1 MAKRFT
7 ENAQKI
13 ILIAQEEA
21 KRLNHDYVGTE
32 HILLGLS
39 AIDGTVSHKILSGMG
54 VTFRKVRQEIEKMVG
69 IGDTIML
76 LGEIPFTPRAKAV
89 LEFSVEESQILGT
102 EHIGTEH
109 ILLGL
114 IREEEGMA
122 SKILENLGLSLPALR
137 EAVLNFLGNAN
148 PEELSE
154 KNTESAQEI
163 NLSSFT
169 SSEEKTSKSGI
180 NKKSKTPTLDEYTR
194 DLTRLATQ
202 HKLDPVI
209 GREEEIERVVQ
220 ILARRTKNNPVL
232 IGEPGVGKTA
242 IVEGLAQKIARG
254 EISDLLSG
262 KRLLALDMASVIAG
276 TKYRGEF
283 EQRLKNIIDEMAAAQ
298 DAIIFIDEL
307 HTIIGAGAAEGS
319 MDASNMLKPALARGE
334 VQCIGATTFDEY
346 RKYVETDT
354 ALERRFQPVVI
365 EPPDLEET
373 VSILNGVRAKY
384 EQHHKV
390 KYTDGAVRAAAAI
403 SDRYISDRALPDK
416 ALDLFDE
423 AGARARLKNA
433 VLPPEI
439 KQKQA
444 EYNQAILEKD
454 EALSNKEFEKAA
466 AAKDTEDRLK
476 AYIDN
481 LKAKWQEEHAKNV
494 PEVTEEDIALVA
506 SKWTGIPV
514 TRLTQSE
521 TDKILHMEEHLH
533 EHIIGQDDAVRVVS
547 QAIRRNRTGL
557 GNPHRPIGGF
567 LFLGPTGVGKTELA
581 KSLATFLFG
590 DEEAMIRLDM
600 SEYMEKFA
608 VSRLIGAPPGY
619 VGYEE
624 GGQLTEAVRR
634 RPYSVVVLDEL
645 EKAHPDIYN
654 ILLQVLDEGALSD
667 NLGHKVSFKN
677 CVVIM
682 TSNVG
687 AREITNK
694 GSQLGFAARQ
704 SEEEE
709 YQDMRKNVMEEV
721 KKTFNPEF
729 INRIDEIVVF
739 HSLSKDNIGAILDLA
754 LKEVDDKLTEK
765 ELTLELTPEAKDFL
779 VEKGFDVK
787 FGARPLL
794 RTLQREL
801 EDPLAENIL
810 INQYAAGTKIIVH
823 FNKETG
829 KLTFS
834 GAGTK
839 SKRKQTAHI

>member
-1 MAKRFT
+1 MPKRFT

-32 HILLGLS
+32 HILLGLA
-39 AIDGTVSHKILSGMG
+39 AIDGTVSGKILTGLG
-54 VTFRKVRQEIEKMVG
+54 ITFRKIRLEIEKMIG

-76 LGEIPFTPRAKAV
+76 LGEIPFTPRAKKV
-89 LEFSVEESQILGT
+89 LEFSVEESQMLAT
-102 EHIGTEH
+102 EYIGTEH

-122 SKILENLGLSLPALR
+122 CKILENLGLSLNTVR
-137 EAVLNFLGNAN
+137 ESVLNYIGDAEPGDLT
-148 PEELSE
+148 EDLSDIP
-154 KNTESAQEI
+154 QEM
-163 NLSSFT
+163 NLPNREDSLR
-169 SSEEKTSKSGI
+169 KAAPGK
-180 NKKSKTPTLDEYTR
+180 KKSKTPTLDEYTR
-194 DLTRLATQ
+194 DLTALA
-202 HKLDPVI
+202 KAGSLDPVI
-209 GREEEIERVVQ
+209 GREEEIERLVQ

-232 IGEPGVGKTA
+232 LGEPGVGKTA
-242 IVEGLAQKIARG
+242 IVEGLAQKIAKG
-254 EISDLLSG
+254 EISDILSG
-262 KRLLALDMASVIAG
+262 KRLLALDLASVVAG

-283 EQRLKNIIDEMAAAQ
+283 EQRLKNIIDEISAAQ

-319 MDASNMLKPALARGE
+319 IDASNMLKPALARGE

-346 RKYVETDT
+346 RKYIETDT
-354 ALERRFQPVVI
+354 ALERRFQPITVD
-365 EPPDLEET
+365 PPDIEET
-373 VSILNGVRAKY
+373 VTILKGIRSKY

-390 KYTDGAVRAAAAI
+390 KYTDEALQAAAAI
-403 SDRYISDRALPDK
+403 ADRYITDRAMPDK
-416 ALDLFDE
+416 AIDLFDE

-439 KQKQA
+439 KEKQKEYTQA
-444 EYNQAILEKD
+444 VEEKD

-466 AAKDTEDRLK
+466 AAKDTEERLK
-476 AYIDN
+476 SYIEH
-481 LKAKWQEEHAKNV
+481 LKKKWQEERDQKQ
-494 PEVTEEDIALVA
+494 PEVTQEDIALVA

-533 EHIIGQDDAVRVVS
+533 ERIIGQEEAVRAVS

-557 GNPHRPIGGF
+557 GNPKRPIGGF

-581 KSLATFLFG
+581 KSLAMFLFG
-590 DEEAMIRLDM
+590 DEDAMIRLDM

-654 ILLQVLDEGALSD
+654 ILLQVLDEGYLSD

-694 GSQLGFAARQ
+694 GSSLGFAAKNT
-704 SEEEE
+704 EEQQ
-709 YQDMRKNVMEEV
+709 YQDMRQGVMDEV

-739 HSLSKDNIGAILDLA
+739 HSLNKDNIAKILDLA
-754 LKEVDDKLTEK
+754 LKDVDDKLAEK
-765 ELTLELTPEAKDFL
+765 ELTLQLTPAAKEFL
-779 VEKGFDVK
+779 IERGFDAK
-787 FGARPLL
+787 YGARPLL

-810 INQYAAGTKIIVH
+810 VSRYAPGTAIRADLDKSS
-823 FNKETG
+823 N
-829 KLTFS
+829 KLTFKN
-834 GAGTK
+834 AAATA
-839 SKRKQTAHI
+839 KRAALI

>member
-7 ENAQKI
+7 ENAQKV

-39 AIDGTVSHKILSGMG
+39 ALEGTVSNKILTGLG
-54 VTFRKVRQEIEKMVG
+54 VTFRKVRLEIEKMVG

-76 LGEIPFTPRAKAV
+76 LGEIPFTPRAKKV
-89 LEFSVEESQILGT
+89 LEFSVEESQMLGT
-102 EHIGTEH
+102 DHIGTEH

-122 SKILENLGLSLPALR
+122 SRILKNLGLNLD
-137 EAVLNFLGNAN
+137 AVRDAALNFIGDAETNDLNEDLN
-148 PEELSE
+148 DFP
-154 KNTESAQEI
+154 QEI
-163 NLSSFT
+163 NLNSVPKR
-169 SSEEKTSKSGI
+169 ERDNMD

-194 DLTRLATQ
+194 DLTKLAAKNQ
-202 HKLDPVI
+202 LDPVI
-209 GREEEIERVVQ
+209 GRDEEIERLVQ

-254 EISDLLSG
+254 EISDVLAN
-262 KRLLALDMASVIAG
+262 KRLLALDLASVIAG

-283 EQRLKNIIDEMAAAQ
+283 EQRLKNIIDELAASK

-319 MDASNMLKPALARGE
+319 IDASNMLKPALARGE

-346 RKYVETDT
+346 RKYIEADT
-354 ALERRFQPVVI
+354 ALERRFQPVVAD
-365 EPPDLEET
+365 PPDVDET
-373 VSILNGVRAKY
+373 ITILKGIRSKY

-390 KYTDGAVRAAAAI
+390 KYTDGAIRAAATIA
-403 SDRYISDRALPDK
+403 DRYITDRAMPDK
-416 ALDLFDE
+416 AIDLFDE
-423 AGARARLKNA
+423 AGARARLKNS

-439 KQKQA
+439 KQKQV
-444 EYNQAILEKD
+444 EYNQAVQEKD
-454 EALSNKEFEKAA
+454 EALAKKEFEKAA
-466 AAKDTEDRLK
+466 AAKDTEERLK
-476 AYIDN
+476 AYVEH
-481 LKAKWQEEHAKNV
+481 LKQQWHAKHDKEV

-533 EHIIGQDDAVRVVS
+533 ERIIGQDDAVKAVS
-547 QAIRRNRTGL
+547 LAIRRNRTGL

-590 DEEAMIRLDM
+590 DEDAMIRLDM

-654 ILLQVLDEGALSD
+654 ILLQVLDEGSLSD

-677 CVVIM
+677 CVIIM

-694 GSQLGFAARQ
+694 GNTLGFAAHHT
-704 SEEEE
+704 EEQE

-739 HSLSKDNIGAILDLA
+739 HSLTKENIGQILDLA
-754 LKEVDDKLTEK
+754 LKGVDEKLQDKELSIKLTK
-765 ELTLELTPEAKDFL
+765 NAKNFL

-787 FGARPLL
+787 YGARPLL

-810 INQYAAGTKIIVH
+810 INRYPAHTEIMVDFDKTA
-823 FNKETG
+823 G
-829 KLTFS
+829 KLTFA
-834 GAGTK
+834 GAAAKTK
-839 SKRKQTAHI
+839 TAVTI

>member
-7 ENAQKI
+7 ENAQKV

-39 AIDGTVSHKILSGMG
+39 ALEGTVSNKILTGLG
-54 VTFRKVRQEIEKMVG
+54 VTFRKVRLEIEKMVG

-76 LGEIPFTPRAKAV
+76 LGEIPFTPRAKKV
-89 LEFSVEESQILGT
+89 LEFSVEESQMLGT
-102 EHIGTEH
+102 DHIGTEH

-122 SKILENLGLSLPALR
+122 SRILKNLGLNLD
-137 EAVLNFLGNAN
+137 AVRDAALNFIGDAETNDLNEDLN
-148 PEELSE
+148 DFP
-154 KNTESAQEI
+154 QEI
-163 NLSSFT
+163 NLNSVPKR
-169 SSEEKTSKSGI
+169 ERDNMD

-194 DLTRLATQ
+194 DLTKLAAKNQ
-202 HKLDPVI
+202 LDPVI
-209 GREEEIERVVQ
+209 GRDEEIERLVQ

-254 EISDLLSG
+254 EISDVLAN
-262 KRLLALDMASVIAG
+262 KRLLALDLASVIAG

-283 EQRLKNIIDEMAAAQ
+283 EQRLKNIIDELAASK

-319 MDASNMLKPALARGE
+319 IDASNMLKPALARGA

-346 RKYVETDT
+346 RKYIEADT
-354 ALERRFQPVVI
+354 ALERRFQPVVAD
-365 EPPDLEET
+365 PPDVDET
-373 VSILNGVRAKY
+373 ITILKGIRSKY

-390 KYTDGAVRAAAAI
+390 KYTDGAIRAAATIA
-403 SDRYISDRALPDK
+403 DRYITDRAMPDK
-416 ALDLFDE
+416 AIDLFDE
-423 AGARARLKNA
+423 AGARARLKNS

-439 KQKQA
+439 KQKQM
-444 EYNQAILEKD
+444 EYNQAVQEKD
-454 EALSNKEFEKAA
+454 EALANKEFEKAA
-466 AAKDTEDRLK
+466 AAKDAEERLK
-476 AYIDN
+476 AYVEH
-481 LKAKWQEEHAKNV
+481 LKKQWHEKHDKQV

-533 EHIIGQDDAVRVVS
+533 ERIIGQDDAVKAVS
-547 QAIRRNRTGL
+547 LAIRRNRTGL

-590 DEEAMIRLDM
+590 DEDAMIRLDM

-654 ILLQVLDEGALSD
+654 ILLQVLDEGSLSD

-677 CVVIM
+677 CVIIM

-694 GSQLGFAARQ
+694 GNTLGFAAHHT
-704 SEEEE
+704 EEQE

-739 HSLSKDNIGAILDLA
+739 HSLTKENIGQILDLA
-754 LKEVDDKLTEK
+754 LKDVDEKLKDKELSIKLTK
-765 ELTLELTPEAKDFL
+765 NAKNFL

-787 FGARPLL
+787 YGARPLL

-810 INQYAAGTKIIVH
+810 INRYPAHTEIVVD
-823 FNKETG
+823 FDKTAG
-829 KLTFS
+829 KLTFA
-834 GAGTK
+834 GAAAK
-839 SKRKQTAHI
+839 NKTAVTI

>member
-7 ENAQKI
+7 ENAQKV

-39 AIDGTVSHKILSGMG
+39 ALEGTVSNKILTGLG
-54 VTFRKVRQEIEKMVG
+54 VTFRKVRLEIEKMVG

-76 LGEIPFTPRAKAV
+76 LGEIPFTPRAKKV
-89 LEFSVEESQILGT
+89 LEFSVEESQMLGT
-102 EHIGTEH
+102 DHIGTEH

-122 SKILENLGLSLPALR
+122 SRILKNLGLNLD
-137 EAVLNFLGNAN
+137 AVRDAALNFIGDAETNDLNEDLN
-148 PEELSE
+148 DFP
-154 KNTESAQEI
+154 QEI
-163 NLSSFT
+163 NLNSVPKR
-169 SSEEKTSKSGI
+169 ERDNMD

-194 DLTRLATQ
+194 DLTKLAAKNQ
-202 HKLDPVI
+202 LDPVI
-209 GREEEIERVVQ
+209 GRDEEIERLVQ

-254 EISDLLSG
+254 EISDVLAN
-262 KRLLALDMASVIAG
+262 KRLLALDLASVIAG

-283 EQRLKNIIDEMAAAQ
+283 EQRLKNIIDELAASK

-319 MDASNMLKPALARGE
+319 IDASNMLKPALARGE

-346 RKYVETDT
+346 RKYIEADT
-354 ALERRFQPVVI
+354 ALERRFQPVVAD
-365 EPPDLEET
+365 PPDVDET
-373 VSILNGVRAKY
+373 ITILKGIRSKY

-390 KYTDGAVRAAAAI
+390 KYTDGAIRAAATIA
-403 SDRYISDRALPDK
+403 DRYITDRAMPDK
-416 ALDLFDE
+416 AIDLFDE
-423 AGARARLKNA
+423 AGARARLKNS

-439 KQKQA
+439 KQKQM
-444 EYNQAILEKD
+444 EYNQAVQEKD
-454 EALSNKEFEKAA
+454 EALANKEFEKAA
-466 AAKDTEDRLK
+466 AAKDAEERLK
-476 AYIDN
+476 AYVEH
-481 LKAKWQEEHAKNV
+481 LKKQWHEKHDKQV

-533 EHIIGQDDAVRVVS
+533 ERIIGQDDAVKAVS
-547 QAIRRNRTGL
+547 LAIRRNRTGL

-590 DEEAMIRLDM
+590 DEDAMIRLDM

-654 ILLQVLDEGALSD
+654 ILLQVLDEGSLSD

-677 CVVIM
+677 CVIIM

-694 GSQLGFAARQ
+694 GNTLGFAAHHT
-704 SEEEE
+704 EEQE

-739 HSLSKDNIGAILDLA
+739 HSLTKENIGQILDLA
-754 LKEVDDKLTEK
+754 LKDVEEKLKDKELSIKLTK
-765 ELTLELTPEAKDFL
+765 NAKNFL

-787 FGARPLL
+787 YGARPLL

-810 INQYAAGTKIIVH
+810 INRYPAHTEIVVD
-823 FNKETG
+823 FDKTAG
-829 KLTFS
+829 KLTFA
-834 GAGTK
+834 GAAAK
-839 SKRKQTAHI
+839 NKTAVTI

>member
-39 AIDGTVSHKILSGMG
+39 AIDGTVSHKILSGLG

-114 IREEEGMA
+114 IHEEEGMA
-122 SKILENLGLSLPALR
+122 GKILENLGLSLPAIR
-137 EAVLNFLGNAN
+137 EAVLTFLGNAN
-148 PEELSE
+148 ADDLAE
-154 KNTESAQEI
+154 KNTAAAQEI
-163 NLSSFT
+163 NLAPFAKQENKPNT
-169 SSEEKTSKSGI
+169 

-194 DLTRLATQ
+194 DLTHLAAQ

-365 EPPDLEET
+365 EPPDVDET
-373 VSILNGVRAKY
+373 VAILKGVRAKY
-384 EQHHKV
+384 ETHHKV
-390 KYTDGAVRAAAAI
+390 KYTDGAIMAAASI

-423 AGARARLKNA
+423 AGARARLKNSI
-433 VLPPEI
+433 LPPEI

-444 EYNQAILEKD
+444 EYNQAVLEKD
-454 EALSNKEFEKAA
+454 EALANKEFEKAA

-476 AYIDN
+476 NYIDH
-481 LKAKWQEEHAKNV
+481 LKEEWQEKHSKTV

-514 TRLTQSE
+514 TRMTQSE
-521 TDKILHMEEHLH
+521 TEKILHMEELLH
-533 EHIIGQDDAVRVVS
+533 ERIIGQDDAVRVVS

-557 GNPHRPIGGF
+557 GNPNRPIGGF

-581 KSLATFLFG
+581 KSLAMFLFG
-590 DEEAMIRLDM
+590 DEDAMIRLDM

-677 CVVIM
+677 CVIIM

-694 GSQLGFAARQ
+694 GSQLGFAAHQ
-704 SEEEE
+704 SAEDA
-709 YQDMRKNVMEEV
+709 YQDMRQNVMDEV

-739 HSLSKDNIGAILDLA
+739 HSLNKENIGAILDLG
-754 LKEVDDKLTEK
+754 LKEVSRKLTDK
-765 ELTLELTPEAKDFL
+765 QLTLELTQAAKDFL
-779 VEKGFDVK
+779 VERGFDEK

-810 INQYAAGTKIIVH
+810 KSHYAAGTKIIVDLD
-823 FNKETG
+823 KDAR
-829 KLTFS
+829 KLSFA
-834 GAGTK
+834 GAK
-839 SKRKQTAHI
+839 VKRKQPVNA

>member
-32 HILLGLS
+32 HILLGLC
-39 AIDGTVSHKILSGMG
+39 AIEGTISNKILSTLG
-54 VTFRKVRQEIEKMVG
+54 VTFRKVRLEIEKEVG

-76 LGEIPFTPRAKAV
+76 LGEIPFTPRAKKV
-89 LEFSVEESQILGT
+89 LEFSVEESQLLNA

-114 IREEEGMA
+114 VREEEGMA
-122 SKILENLGLSLPALR
+122 CKILSNLGAGLDLLRETAVALISETGGDEPSAGDVSLPAPES
-137 EAVLNFLGNAN
+137 EAPSVRRPA
-148 PEELSE
+148 
-154 KNTESAQEI
+154 A
-163 NLSSFT
+163 
-169 SSEEKTSKSGI
+169 KT
-180 NKKSKTPTLDEYTR
+180 KSKTPTLDEYTR
-194 DLTRLATQ
+194 DLTALAAQ
-202 HKLDPVI
+202 NKLDPVI
-209 GREEEIERVVQ
+209 GREEEIERIVQ

-242 IVEGLAQKIARG
+242 IVEGLAQKMAHG
-254 EISDLLSG
+254 EISDVLAG
-262 KRLLALDMASVIAG
+262 KRLLALDLAAVVAG

-283 EQRLKNIIDEMAAAQ
+283 EQRLKNILDELAASK

-319 MDASNMLKPALARGE
+319 IDASNMLKPALARGE
-334 VQCIGATTFDEY
+334 VQCIGATTFDEF
-346 RKYVETDT
+346 RKYIETDT
-354 ALERRFQPVVI
+354 AFERRFQPVVAD
-365 EPPDLEET
+365 PPDVEQT
-373 VSILNGVRAKY
+373 VIILKGVCRQY
-384 EQHHKV
+384 EQHHHV
-390 KYTDGAVRAAAAI
+390 KYTDEAIRAAATIA
-403 SDRYISDRALPDK
+403 DRYITDRAMPDK

-423 AGARARLKNA
+423 AGARTRLKNGS
-433 VLPPEI
+433 LPSDI
-439 KQKQA
+439 RQKQM
-444 EYNQAILEKD
+444 EYNQAVQEKN
-454 EALSNKEFEKAA
+454 ELLSQKEFEKAA
-466 AAKDTEDRLK
+466 VAANTENRLK
-476 AYIDN
+476 KYIDHA
-481 LKAKWQEEHAKNV
+481 KKKWQEEQAKNI
-494 PEVTEEDIALVA
+494 PEVTDEDIALVA

-521 TDKILHMEEHLH
+521 TDKILKMEDLLH
-533 EHIIGQDDAVRVVS
+533 ERIIGQNDAVRVVS

-557 GNPHRPIGGF
+557 GNPNRPIGGF

-581 KSLATFLFG
+581 KSLAMFLFG
-590 DEEAMIRLDM
+590 DEDAMIRLDM

-667 NLGHKVSFKN
+667 NLGHRVSFRN

-694 GSQLGFAARQ
+694 GNSLGFTAQQ
-704 SEEEE
+704 SAQEE
-709 YQDMRKNVMEEV
+709 YTDMRKNVMDEV

-739 HSLSKDNIGAILDLA
+739 HALTKENIGQILDLA
-754 LKEVDDKLTEK
+754 ITRVNDKLAERG
-765 ELTLELTPEAKDFL
+765 LTLVLTQRAKDYL
-779 VEKGFDVK
+779 VEKGFDAK

-794 RTLQREL
+794 RTIQREL
-801 EDPLAENIL
+801 EDPLAAHIL
-810 INQYAAGTKIIVH
+810 ASRYREDTRIQVDLDEPAGKLNFSPLAAGK
-823 FNKETG
+823 KEKVT
-829 KLTFS
+829 
-834 GAGTK
+834 
-839 SKRKQTAHI
+839 I

>member
-39 AIDGTVSHKILSGMG
+39 AIDGTVSHKVLSGLG
-54 VTFRKVRQEIEKMVG
+54 ITFRKVRQEIEKMVG

-89 LEFSVEESQILGT
+89 LEFSVEESQVLGT

-114 IREEEGMA
+114 VREEEGMA
-122 SKILENLGLSLPALR
+122 AKILDNLGQKLSSVR
-137 EAVLNFLGNAN
+137 EAVLTFLGNASEDDIAEKST
-148 PEELSE
+148 EES
-154 KNTESAQEI
+154 QEI
-163 NLSSFT
+163 NMPMWAKNDENSSN
-169 SSEEKTSKSGI
+169 KT

-194 DLTRLATQ
+194 DLTRLAAQ

-209 GREEEIERVVQ
+209 GRDEEIERVVQ

-242 IVEGLAQKIARG
+242 IVEGLAEKIARG
-254 EISDLLSG
+254 EISDLLAG

-365 EPPDLEET
+365 EPPDVDET
-373 VSILNGVRAKY
+373 IAILKGVRAKY

-390 KYTDGAVRAAAAI
+390 KFTDGAIRAAASI
-403 SDRYISDRALPDK
+403 SDRYISDRVLPDK

-433 VLPPEI
+433 TLPPEI
-439 KQKQA
+439 RQKQA
-444 EYNQAILEKD
+444 EYNQAVLEKD
-454 EALSNKEFEKAA
+454 EALANKEFEKAA

-476 AYIDN
+476 NYIDH
-481 LKAKWQEEHAKNV
+481 LKKKWQEENVNNV

-514 TRLTQSE
+514 TRMTQSE
-521 TDKILHMEEHLH
+521 TDKILHMEERLH
-533 EHIIGQDDAVRVVS
+533 ERIIGQDDAVRVVS

-557 GNPHRPIGGF
+557 GNPSRPIGGF

-581 KSLATFLFG
+581 KSLAMFLFG

-667 NLGHKVSFKN
+667 NLGHRVSFKN
-677 CVVIM
+677 CVIIM

-694 GSQLGFAARQ
+694 GNQLGFAAHQ
-704 SEEEE
+704 SAEQD
-709 YQDMRKNVMEEV
+709 YQDMRQNVMDEV

-739 HSLSKDNIGAILDLA
+739 HSLSRENIGAILDLA
-754 LKEVDDKLTEK
+754 LKEVDEKLAEK
-765 ELTLELTPEAKDFL
+765 ELSLELTEEAKNFL
-779 VEKGFDVK
+779 VEEGFDEK

-794 RTLQREL
+794 RTIQREL

-810 INQYAAGTKIIVH
+810 VSQYPARTKIVVD
-823 FNKETG
+823 FNKETR
-829 KLTFS
+829 KLTFA
-834 GAGTK
+834 GAKTK
-839 SKRKQTAHI
+839 EPVNA

>member
-39 AIDGTVSHKILSGMG
+39 AIDGTVSHKILTGLG

-89 LEFSVEESQILGT
+89 LEFSVEESQVLGT

-114 IREEEGMA
+114 IHEEEGMA
-122 SKILENLGLSLPALR
+122 GKILENLGLSLPTIR
-137 EAVLNFLGNAN
+137 EAVLTFLGNASADDLA
-148 PEELSE
+148 EKGSE
-154 KNTESAQEI
+154 GAQEI
-163 NLSSFT
+163 NLSPFAKQDEKP
-169 SSEEKTSKSGI
+169 SSKT

-194 DLTRLATQ
+194 DLTRLAAQ

-365 EPPDLEET
+365 EPPDVDET
-373 VSILNGVRAKY
+373 IAILKGVRAKY
-384 EQHHKV
+384 ETHHKV
-390 KYTDGAVRAAAAI
+390 KYTDGAIDAAAAI

-423 AGARARLKNA
+423 AGARARLKNS

-444 EYNQAILEKD
+444 EYNQAVLEKD
-454 EALSNKEFEKAA
+454 EALANKEFEKAA

-476 AYIDN
+476 KYIDT
-481 LKAKWQEEHAKNV
+481 LKEEWAEKHAQSV

-514 TRLTQSE
+514 TRMTQSE
-521 TDKILHMEEHLH
+521 TEKILHMEELLH
-533 EHIIGQDDAVRVVS
+533 ERIIGQDDAVKVVS

-557 GNPHRPIGGF
+557 GNPNRPIGGF

-581 KSLATFLFG
+581 KSLAMFLFG
-590 DEEAMIRLDM
+590 DEDAMIRLDM

-694 GSQLGFAARQ
+694 GSQLGFAAKQ
-704 SEEEE
+704 SEEDE
-709 YQDMRKNVMEEV
+709 YQDMRQNVMDEV

-739 HSLSKDNIGAILDLA
+739 HSLTKENIGAILDLG
-754 LKEVDDKLTEK
+754 LKEVSRKLSDKN
-765 ELTLELTPEAKDFL
+765 LTLELTQAAKDFL

-810 INQYAAGTKIIVH
+810 VNQYPAGTKIIVDWDEKNH
-823 FNKETG
+823 
-829 KLTFS
+829 KLTFA
-834 GAGTK
+834 GAK
-839 SKRKQTAHI
+839 NKRKQPVSA

>member
-1 MAKRFT
+1 MPKRFT

-32 HILLGLS
+32 HILLGLA
-39 AIDGTVSHKILSGMG
+39 AIDGTVSNKILTGLG
-54 VTFRKVRQEIEKMVG
+54 VTFRKVRLEIEKMVG

-76 LGEIPFTPRAKAV
+76 LGEIPFTPRAKKV
-89 LEFSVEESQILGT
+89 LEFSVEESQLLGT
-102 EHIGTEH
+102 QHIGTEH

-122 SKILENLGLSLPALR
+122 CKILENLGLNLTHVRDSI
-137 EAVLNFLGNAN
+137 LNYIGDAEPGDLTEDLSADN
-148 PEELSE
+148 PEETTRETSR
-154 KNTESAQEI
+154 SAQ
-163 NLSSFT
+163 T
-169 SSEEKTSKSGI
+169 K
-180 NKKSKTPTLDEYTR
+180 KKSKTPTLDEYTR
-194 DLTRLATQ
+194 DLTALA
-202 HKLDPVI
+202 KNNALDPVI
-209 GREEEIERVVQ
+209 GRDEEIERLVQ

-232 IGEPGVGKTA
+232 LGEPGVGKTA

-254 EISDLLSG
+254 EISDVLNG
-262 KRLLALDMASVIAG
+262 KRLLALDLASVVAG

-283 EQRLKNIIDEMAAAQ
+283 EQRLKNIIDEIAAAK

-319 MDASNMLKPALARGE
+319 IDASNMLKPALARGE

-346 RKYVETDT
+346 RKYIETDT
-354 ALERRFQPVVI
+354 ALERRFQPITVD
-365 EPPDLEET
+365 PPDVEQT
-373 VSILNGVRAKY
+373 ITILKGIRAKY

-390 KYTDGAVRAAAAI
+390 KYADDALRAAAAI
-403 SDRYISDRALPDK
+403 ADRYITDRAMPDK
-416 ALDLFDE
+416 AIDLFDE

-439 KQKQA
+439 KEKQK
-444 EYNQAILEKD
+444 EYNQAVEEKD
-454 EALSNKEFEKAA
+454 QALANKEFEKAA

-476 AYIDN
+476 NYIDH
-481 LKAKWQEEHAKNV
+481 LKKKWQEEREQKQ
-494 PEVTEEDIALVA
+494 PEVTKEDIALVA
-506 SKWTGIPV
+506 SKWTGITV
-514 TRLTQSE
+514 TPLTQSE

-533 EHIIGQDDAVRVVS
+533 ERIIGQEEAVRAVS

-557 GNPHRPIGGF
+557 GNPNRPIGGF

-581 KSLATFLFG
+581 KSLASFLFG
-590 DEEAMIRLDM
+590 DEDAMIRLDM

-654 ILLQVLDEGALSD
+654 ILLQVLDEGYLSD
-667 NLGHKVSFKN
+667 TLGHKVSFKN

-694 GSQLGFAARQ
+694 GSNLGFAAKTT
-704 SEEEE
+704 EEQQ
-709 YQDMRKNVMEEV
+709 YQDMRQGVMDEV

-739 HSLSKDNIGAILDLA
+739 HALTKENIAQILDLA
-754 LKEVDDKLTEK
+754 LEEVDDKLANK
-765 ELTLELTPEAKDFL
+765 ELELELTDSAKNYL
-779 VEKGFDVK
+779 IERGFDAK
-787 FGARPLL
+787 YGARPLL

-810 INQYAAGTKIIVH
+810 TSRYAPGTVIRVDL
-823 FNKETG
+823 NKDTQ

-834 GAGTK
+834 NAA
-839 SKRKQTAHI
+839 SKPKNAVAI

>member
-1 MAKRFT
+1 MPKRFT

-32 HILLGLS
+32 HILLGLC
-39 AIDGTVSHKILSGMG
+39 AIDGTVSGKILTGLG
-54 VTFRKVRQEIEKMVG
+54 ITFRKVRLEIEKMIG

-76 LGEIPFTPRAKAV
+76 LGEIPFTPRAKKV
-89 LEFSVEESQILGT
+89 LEFSVEESQMLAT
-102 EHIGTEH
+102 EYIGTEH

-122 SKILENLGLSLPALR
+122 CKILENLGLNLNTVR
-137 EAVLNFLGNAN
+137 ESVLNYIGDAEPGDLT
-148 PEELSE
+148 EDLSDIP
-154 KNTESAQEI
+154 QEM
-163 NLSSFT
+163 NLSPREDT
-169 SSEEKTSKSGI
+169 RKAAPGK
-180 NKKSKTPTLDEYTR
+180 KKSKTPTLDEYTR
-194 DLTRLATQ
+194 DLTALA
-202 HKLDPVI
+202 KAGSLDPVI
-209 GREEEIERVVQ
+209 GREEEIERLVQ

-232 IGEPGVGKTA
+232 LGEPGVGKTA
-242 IVEGLAQKIARG
+242 IVEGLAQKIAKG
-254 EISDLLSG
+254 EISDVLSG
-262 KRLLALDMASVIAG
+262 KRLLALDLASVVAG

-283 EQRLKNIIDEMAAAQ
+283 EQRLKNIIDEISSAK

-319 MDASNMLKPALARGE
+319 IDASNMLKPALARGE
-334 VQCIGATTFDEY
+334 VQVIGATTFDEY
-346 RKYVETDT
+346 RKYIETDT
-354 ALERRFQPVVI
+354 ALERRFQPITVD
-365 EPPDLEET
+365 PPDVEET
-373 VSILNGVRAKY
+373 VTILKGIRPKY

-390 KYTDGAVRAAAAI
+390 KYTDEALHAAAAI
-403 SDRYISDRALPDK
+403 ADRYITDRAMPDK
-416 ALDLFDE
+416 AIDLFDE

-439 KQKQA
+439 KEKQKEYTQA
-444 EYNQAILEKD
+444 VEEKD
-454 EALSNKEFEKAA
+454 EALAKKEFEKAA
-466 AAKDTEDRLK
+466 AAKDTEERLK
-476 AYIDN
+476 NYIEH
-481 LKAKWQEEHAKNV
+481 LKKKWQEERDKKQ
-494 PEVTEEDIALVA
+494 PEVTQEDIALVA

-521 TDKILHMEEHLH
+521 TDKILHMEKHLH
-533 EHIIGQDDAVRVVS
+533 ERIIGQDEAVRAVS

-557 GNPHRPIGGF
+557 GNPKRPIGGF

-581 KSLATFLFG
+581 KSLAMFLFG
-590 DEEAMIRLDM
+590 DEDAMIRLDM

-654 ILLQVLDEGALSD
+654 ILLQVLDEGYLSD

-694 GSQLGFAARQ
+694 GSSLGFAAKTT
-704 SEEEE
+704 EEQQ
-709 YQDMRKNVMEEV
+709 YQDMRQGVMDEV

-739 HSLSKDNIGAILDLA
+739 HSLTKDNIAKILDLA
-754 LKEVDDKLTEK
+754 LKDVDHKLSEK
-765 ELTLELTPEAKDFL
+765 ELTLQLTPAAKDFL
-779 VEKGFDVK
+779 IERGFDAK
-787 FGARPLL
+787 YGARPLL

-810 INQYAAGTKIIVH
+810 VSRYEPGTVIRADLDKTS
-823 FNKETG
+823 N
-829 KLTFS
+829 KLTFKN
-834 GAGTK
+834 AAAPAK
-839 SKRKQTAHI
+839 HAALI

>member
-1 MAKRFT
+1 MPKRFT

-32 HILLGLS
+32 HILLGLC
-39 AIDGTVSHKILSGMG
+39 AIDGTVSGKILTGLG
-54 VTFRKVRQEIEKMVG
+54 VTFRKVRLEIEKMIG

-76 LGEIPFTPRAKAV
+76 LGEIPFTPRAKKV
-89 LEFSVEESQILGT
+89 LEFSVEESQMLAT
-102 EHIGTEH
+102 EYIGTEH

-122 SKILENLGLSLPALR
+122 CKILENLGLNLNTVR
-137 EAVLNFLGNAN
+137 ESVLNYIGDAEPGDLT
-148 PEELSE
+148 EDLSDIP
-154 KNTESAQEI
+154 QEM
-163 NLSSFT
+163 NLSPREDT
-169 SSEEKTSKSGI
+169 RKAAPGK
-180 NKKSKTPTLDEYTR
+180 KKSKTPTLDEYTR
-194 DLTRLATQ
+194 DLTALA
-202 HKLDPVI
+202 KAGSLDPVI
-209 GREEEIERVVQ
+209 GREEEIERLVQ

-232 IGEPGVGKTA
+232 LGEPGVGKTA
-242 IVEGLAQKIARG
+242 IVEGLAQKIAKG
-254 EISDLLSG
+254 EISDVLSG
-262 KRLLALDMASVIAG
+262 KRLLALDLASVVAG

-283 EQRLKNIIDEMAAAQ
+283 EQRLKNIIDEISSAK

-319 MDASNMLKPALARGE
+319 IDASNMLKPALARGE
-334 VQCIGATTFDEY
+334 VQVIGATTFDEY
-346 RKYVETDT
+346 RKYIETDT
-354 ALERRFQPVVI
+354 ALERRFQPITVD
-365 EPPDLEET
+365 PPDVEET
-373 VSILNGVRAKY
+373 VTILKGIRPKY

-390 KYTDGAVRAAAAI
+390 KYTDEALHAAAAI
-403 SDRYISDRALPDK
+403 ADRYITDRAMPDK
-416 ALDLFDE
+416 AIDLFDE

-439 KQKQA
+439 KEKQKEYTQA
-444 EYNQAILEKD
+444 VEEKD
-454 EALSNKEFEKAA
+454 EALAKKEFEKAA
-466 AAKDTEDRLK
+466 AAKDTEERLK
-476 AYIDN
+476 NYIEH
-481 LKAKWQEEHAKNV
+481 LKKKWQEERDKKQ
-494 PEVTEEDIALVA
+494 PEVTQEDIALVA

-521 TDKILHMEEHLH
+521 TDKILHMEKHLH
-533 EHIIGQDDAVRVVS
+533 ERIIGQDEAVRAVS

-557 GNPHRPIGGF
+557 GNPKRPIGGF

-581 KSLATFLFG
+581 KSLAMFLFG
-590 DEEAMIRLDM
+590 DEDAMIRLDM

-654 ILLQVLDEGALSD
+654 ILLQVLDEGSLSD

-694 GSQLGFAARQ
+694 GSSLGFAAKTT
-704 SEEEE
+704 EEQQ
-709 YQDMRKNVMEEV
+709 YQDMRQGVMDEV

-739 HSLSKDNIGAILDLA
+739 HSLTKDNIAKILDLA
-754 LKEVDDKLTEK
+754 LKDVDHKLSEK
-765 ELTLELTPEAKDFL
+765 ELTLQLTPAAKDFL
-779 VEKGFDVK
+779 IERGFDAK
-787 FGARPLL
+787 YGARPLL

-810 INQYAAGTKIIVH
+810 VSRYEPGTVIRADLDKTS
-823 FNKETG
+823 N
-829 KLTFS
+829 KLTFKN
-834 GAGTK
+834 AAAPAK
-839 SKRKQTAHI
+839 HAALI

>member
-1 MAKRFT
+1 MPKRFT

-32 HILLGLS
+32 HILLGLA
-39 AIDGTVSHKILSGMG
+39 AIDGTVSNKILTGLG
-54 VTFRKVRQEIEKMVG
+54 VTFRKVRLEIEKMVG

-76 LGEIPFTPRAKAV
+76 LGEIPFTPRAKKV
-89 LEFSVEESQILGT
+89 LEFSVEESQLLGT
-102 EHIGTEH
+102 QHIGTEH

-122 SKILENLGLSLPALR
+122 CKILENLGLNLTHVRDSI
-137 EAVLNFLGNAN
+137 LNYIGDAEPGDLTEDLSADN
-148 PEELSE
+148 PEETTRGTSR
-154 KNTESAQEI
+154 SAQ
-163 NLSSFT
+163 T
-169 SSEEKTSKSGI
+169 K
-180 NKKSKTPTLDEYTR
+180 KKSKTPTLDEYTR
-194 DLTRLATQ
+194 DLTALA
-202 HKLDPVI
+202 KNNALDPVI
-209 GREEEIERVVQ
+209 GRDEEIERLVQ

-232 IGEPGVGKTA
+232 LGEPGVGKTA

-254 EISDLLSG
+254 EISDVLNG
-262 KRLLALDMASVIAG
+262 KRLLALDLASVVAG

-283 EQRLKNIIDEMAAAQ
+283 EQRLKNIIDEIAAAK

-319 MDASNMLKPALARGE
+319 IDASNMLKPALARGE

-346 RKYVETDT
+346 RKYIETDT
-354 ALERRFQPVVI
+354 ALERRFQPITVD
-365 EPPDLEET
+365 PPDVEQT
-373 VSILNGVRAKY
+373 ITILKGIRAKY

-390 KYTDGAVRAAAAI
+390 KYADDALRAAAAI
-403 SDRYISDRALPDK
+403 ADRYITDRAMPDK
-416 ALDLFDE
+416 AIDLFDE

-439 KQKQA
+439 KEKQK
-444 EYNQAILEKD
+444 EYNQAVEEKD
-454 EALSNKEFEKAA
+454 QALANKEFEKAA

-476 AYIDN
+476 NYIDH
-481 LKAKWQEEHAKNV
+481 LKKKWQEEREQKQ
-494 PEVTEEDIALVA
+494 PEVTKEDIALVA

-533 EHIIGQDDAVRVVS
+533 ERIIGQEEAVRAVS

-557 GNPHRPIGGF
+557 GNPNRPIGGF

-581 KSLATFLFG
+581 KSLASFLFG
-590 DEEAMIRLDM
+590 DEDAMIRLDM

-654 ILLQVLDEGALSD
+654 ILLQVLDEGYLSD
-667 NLGHKVSFKN
+667 TLGHKVSFKN

-694 GSQLGFAARQ
+694 GSNLGFAAKTT
-704 SEEEE
+704 EEQQ
-709 YQDMRKNVMEEV
+709 YQDMRQGVMDEV

-739 HSLSKDNIGAILDLA
+739 HALTKENIAQILDLA
-754 LKEVDDKLTEK
+754 LEEVDDKLANK
-765 ELTLELTPEAKDFL
+765 ELELELTDSAKNYL
-779 VEKGFDVK
+779 IERGFDAK
-787 FGARPLL
+787 YGARPLL

-810 INQYAAGTKIIVH
+810 TSRYAPGTVIRVDL
-823 FNKETG
+823 NKDTQ

-834 GAGTK
+834 NAA
-839 SKRKQTAHI
+839 SKPKNAVAI

>member
-39 AIDGTVSHKILSGMG
+39 ALEGTVSNKILTGLG
-54 VTFRKVRQEIEKMVG
+54 VTFRKVRLEIEKMVG

-76 LGEIPFTPRAKAV
+76 LGEIPFTPRAKKV
-89 LEFSVEESQILGT
+89 LEFSVEESQMLGT
-102 EHIGTEH
+102 DHIGTEH

-122 SKILENLGLSLPALR
+122 SRILENLGLNLD
-137 EAVLNFLGNAN
+137 AVRDATLNFIGDAEPGDL
-148 PEELSE
+148 
-154 KNTESAQEI
+154 TEDLTDLPQEI
-163 NLSSFT
+163 NLNSVPKRERET
-169 SSEEKTSKSGI
+169 PNAKKT
-180 NKKSKTPTLDEYTR
+180 KTPTLDEYTR
-194 DLTRLATQ
+194 DLTKLAAQ
-202 HKLDPVI
+202 NKLDPVI
-209 GREEEIERVVQ
+209 GREEEMERLVQ

-232 IGEPGVGKTA
+232 IGEPGAGKTA

-254 EISDLLSG
+254 EISDVLAN
-262 KRLLALDMASVIAG
+262 KRLLALDLASVVAG

-283 EQRLKNIIDEMAAAQ
+283 EQRLKNIIDELAASK

-319 MDASNMLKPALARGE
+319 IDASNMLKPALARGE

-346 RKYVETDT
+346 RKYIEADT
-354 ALERRFQPVVI
+354 ALERRFQPVVAD
-365 EPPDLEET
+365 PPDVEET
-373 VSILNGVRAKY
+373 ITILKGIRTKY

-390 KYTDGAVRAAAAI
+390 KYTDGAVHAAAAI
-403 SDRYISDRALPDK
+403 ADRYITDRAMPDK
-416 ALDLFDE
+416 AIDLFDE

-439 KQKQA
+439 KQKQL
-444 EYNQAILEKD
+444 EYNQAVQEKD
-454 EALSNKEFEKAA
+454 EALSKKEFEKAA
-466 AAKDTEDRLK
+466 AAKDTEERLK
-476 AYIDN
+476 AYVEH
-481 LKAKWQEEHAKNV
+481 LKQQWHEKHDKEV

-533 EHIIGQDDAVRVVS
+533 ERIIGQDDAVKAVS
-547 QAIRRNRTGL
+547 LAIRRNRTGL

-590 DEEAMIRLDM
+590 DEDAMIRLDM

-654 ILLQVLDEGALSD
+654 ILLQVLDEGSLSD

-677 CVVIM
+677 CVIIM

-694 GSQLGFAARQ
+694 GNTLGFAAHQ
-704 SEEEE
+704 TEEQE

-739 HSLSKDNIGAILDLA
+739 HSLTKENIGQILDLA
-754 LKEVDDKLTEK
+754 LTEVDEKLKDRELSIKLTK
-765 ELTLELTPEAKDFL
+765 AAKDFL

-787 FGARPLL
+787 YGARPLL

-810 INQYAAGTKIIVH
+810 VSRYPAHTEIVVD
-823 FNKETG
+823 FDKSAG
-829 KLTFS
+829 KLTFA
-834 GAGTK
+834 GAAAKTK
-839 SKRKQTAHI
+839 TAVAI

>member
-32 HILLGLS
+32 HILLGLC
-39 AIDGTVSHKILSGMG
+39 AIEGTISNKILSSLG
-54 VTFRKVRQEIEKMVG
+54 VTFRKVRLEIEKEIG

-76 LGEIPFTPRAKAV
+76 LGEIPFTPRAKKV
-89 LEFSVEESQILGT
+89 LEFSVEESQLLNS

-122 SKILENLGLSLPALR
+122 GKILSNLGVNVEVLR
-137 EAVLNFLGNAN
+137 ETAVALIGETGGDEPSAGDVSI
-148 PEELSE
+148 PTEEGE
-154 KNTESAQEI
+154 QPTPRKAAAT
-163 NLSSFT
+163 
-169 SSEEKTSKSGI
+169 KT
-180 NKKSKTPTLDEYTR
+180 KSKTPTLDEYTR
-194 DLTRLATQ
+194 DLTEMASKNQ
-202 HKLDPVI
+202 LDPVI
-209 GREEEIERVVQ
+209 GREEEIERLVQ

-242 IVEGLAQKIARG
+242 IVEGLAQKMARG
-254 EISDLLSG
+254 EISDVLAG
-262 KRLLALDMASVIAG
+262 KRLLALDLASVVAG

-283 EQRLKNIIDEMAAAQ
+283 EQRLKNILDELAAAKN
-298 DAIIFIDEL
+298 AIIFIDEL

-319 MDASNMLKPALARGE
+319 IDASNMLKPALARGE
-334 VQCIGATTFDEY
+334 VQCIGATTFDEF
-346 RKYVETDT
+346 RKYIEADT
-354 ALERRFQPVVI
+354 AFERRFQPVVAD
-365 EPPDLEET
+365 PPDVAQT
-373 VSILNGVRAKY
+373 IVILKGVRQQY
-384 EQHHKV
+384 ETHHRV
-390 KYTDGAVRAAAAI
+390 KYTDEAIRAAANIA
-403 SDRYISDRALPDK
+403 DRYITDRAMPDK

-423 AGARARLKNA
+423 AGARTRLKNSA
-433 VLPPEI
+433 LPADI
-439 KQKQA
+439 RQKQL
-444 EYNQAILEKD
+444 EYNQAVQEKND
-454 EALSNKEFEKAA
+454 FLAQKEFEKAA
-466 AAKDTEDRLK
+466 TAAETENRLK
-476 AYIDN
+476 KYLDN
-481 LKAKWQEEHAKNV
+481 AKKKWQEEQAKNI
-494 PEVTEEDIALVA
+494 PEVTDEDIALVA

-521 TDKILHMEEHLH
+521 ADKILKMEDLLH
-533 EHIIGQDDAVRVVS
+533 ERIIGQEDAVHAVS

-557 GNPHRPIGGF
+557 GNPNRPIGGF

-581 KSLATFLFG
+581 KSLAMFLFG
-590 DEEAMIRLDM
+590 DEDAMIRLDM

-667 NLGHKVSFKN
+667 NLGHRVSFKN

-694 GSQLGFAARQ
+694 GNSLGFAAAQ
-704 SEEEE
+704 SAEEE
-709 YQDMRKNVMEEV
+709 YTDMRKNVMDEV

-739 HSLSKDNIGAILDLA
+739 HALSKENIGQILDLA
-754 LKEVDDKLTEK
+754 IKRVNDKLTER
-765 ELTLELTPEAKDFL
+765 ELTLVLTPQAKQYL
-779 VEKGFDVK
+779 VEKGFDAK

-794 RTLQREL
+794 RTIRREL
-801 EDPLAENIL
+801 EDPLAEHIL
-810 INQYAAGTKIIVH
+810 VSRYHQNTTIKVDLDKSAGKLN
-823 FNKETG
+823 FSPLATG
-829 KLTFS
+829 K
-834 GAGTK
+834 
-839 SKRKQTAHI
+839 KQEVTI

>member
-1 MAKRFT
+1 MPKRFT

-32 HILLGLS
+32 HILLGLC
-39 AIDGTVSHKILSGMG
+39 AIDGTVSGKILTGLG
-54 VTFRKVRQEIEKMVG
+54 VTFRKVRLEIEKMIG

-76 LGEIPFTPRAKAV
+76 LGEIPFTPRAKKV
-89 LEFSVEESQILGT
+89 LEFSVEESQMLAT
-102 EHIGTEH
+102 EYIGTEH

-122 SKILENLGLSLPALR
+122 CKILENLGLNLNAVRDS
-137 EAVLNFLGNAN
+137 VLNYIGDAEPGDLT
-148 PEELSE
+148 EDLSDLP
-154 KNTESAQEI
+154 QEM
-163 NLSSFT
+163 NLSPREDT
-169 SSEEKTSKSGI
+169 RKAAPGK
-180 NKKSKTPTLDEYTR
+180 KKSKTPTLDEYTR
-194 DLTRLATQ
+194 DLTALA
-202 HKLDPVI
+202 KAGSLDPVI
-209 GREEEIERVVQ
+209 GREEEIERLVQ

-232 IGEPGVGKTA
+232 LGEPGVGKTA
-242 IVEGLAQKIARG
+242 IVEGLAQKIAKG
-254 EISDLLSG
+254 EISDVLSG
-262 KRLLALDMASVIAG
+262 KRLLALDLASVVAG

-283 EQRLKNIIDEMAAAQ
+283 EQRLKNIIDEIAAAQ

-319 MDASNMLKPALARGE
+319 IDASNMLKPALARGE

-346 RKYVETDT
+346 RKYIETDT
-354 ALERRFQPVVI
+354 ALERRFQPITVD
-365 EPPDLEET
+365 PPDIDET
-373 VSILNGVRAKY
+373 ITILKGIRPKY

-390 KYTDGAVRAAAAI
+390 KYTDEALQAAASIA
-403 SDRYISDRALPDK
+403 DRYITDRAMPDK
-416 ALDLFDE
+416 AIDLFDE

-439 KQKQA
+439 KEKQKEYTQA
-444 EYNQAILEKD
+444 VEEKD
-454 EALSNKEFEKAA
+454 EALAKKEFEKAA
-466 AAKDTEDRLK
+466 AAKDTEERLK
-476 AYIDN
+476 NYIEH
-481 LKAKWQEEHAKNV
+481 LKKKWQEERDKKQ
-494 PEVTEEDIALVA
+494 PEVTQEDIALVA

-533 EHIIGQDDAVRVVS
+533 ERIIGQDEAVRAVS
-547 QAIRRNRTGL
+547 LAIRRNRTGL

-581 KSLATFLFG
+581 KSLAMFLFG
-590 DEEAMIRLDM
+590 DEDAMIRLDM

-654 ILLQVLDEGALSD
+654 ILLQVLDEGSLSD

-694 GSQLGFAARQ
+694 GSSLGFAAKTT
-704 SEEEE
+704 EEQQ
-709 YQDMRKNVMEEV
+709 YQDMRQGVMDEV

-739 HSLSKDNIGAILDLA
+739 HSLTKENIAKILDLA
-754 LKEVDDKLTEK
+754 LKEVDDKLAEK
-765 ELTLELTPEAKDFL
+765 ELTLQLTPAAKEFL
-779 VEKGFDVK
+779 IERGFDAK
-787 FGARPLL
+787 YGARPLL

-810 INQYAAGTKIIVH
+810 VSRYAPGTVIQADLDASS
-823 FNKETG
+823 N
-829 KLTFS
+829 KLTFKN
-834 GAGTK
+834 AAAPAK
-839 SKRKQTAHI
+839 HAALI

>member
-39 AIDGTVSHKILSGMG
+39 AIDGTVSHKILSGLG

-114 IREEEGMA
+114 IHEEEGMA
-122 SKILENLGLSLPALR
+122 GKILENLGLSLPAIR
-137 EAVLNFLGNAN
+137 EAVLTFLGNAN
-148 PEELSE
+148 ADDLAE
-154 KNTESAQEI
+154 KNTAAAQEI
-163 NLSSFT
+163 NLAPFAKQENKPNT
-169 SSEEKTSKSGI
+169 

-194 DLTRLATQ
+194 DLTHLAAQ

-365 EPPDLEET
+365 EPPDVDET
-373 VSILNGVRAKY
+373 VAILKGVRAKY
-384 EQHHKV
+384 ETHHKV
-390 KYTDGAVRAAAAI
+390 KYTDGAIMAAAAI
-403 SDRYISDRALPDK
+403 SDRYISDRSLPDK

-423 AGARARLKNA
+423 AGARARLKNSI
-433 VLPPEI
+433 LPPEI

-444 EYNQAILEKD
+444 EYNQAVLEKD
-454 EALSNKEFEKAA
+454 EALANKEFEKAA

-476 AYIDN
+476 NYIDH
-481 LKAKWQEEHAKNV
+481 LKEEWQKEHGKNV

-514 TRLTQSE
+514 TRMTQSE
-521 TDKILHMEEHLH
+521 TEKILHMEELLH
-533 EHIIGQDDAVRVVS
+533 ERIIGQDDAVRVVS

-557 GNPHRPIGGF
+557 GNPNRPIGGF

-581 KSLATFLFG
+581 KSLAMFLFG
-590 DEEAMIRLDM
+590 DEDAMIRLDM

-677 CVVIM
+677 CVIIM

-704 SEEEE
+704 SAEDE
-709 YQDMRKNVMEEV
+709 YQDMRQNVMDEV

-739 HSLSKDNIGAILDLA
+739 HSLNKENIGAILDLG
-754 LKEVDDKLTEK
+754 LKEVSRKLADKQ
-765 ELTLELTPEAKDFL
+765 LTLELTQAAKDFL
-779 VEKGFDVK
+779 VERGFDEK

-810 INQYAAGTKIIVH
+810 KSHYAAGTKIIVDLD
-823 FNKETG
+823 KDAR
-829 KLTFS
+829 KLSFA
-834 GAGTK
+834 GAK
-839 SKRKQTAHI
+839 VKRKQPVNA

>member
-1 MAKRFT
+1 MPKRFT

-32 HILLGLS
+32 HILLGLA
-39 AIDGTVSHKILSGMG
+39 AIDGTVSNKILTGLG
-54 VTFRKVRQEIEKMVG
+54 VTFRKVRLEIEKMVG

-76 LGEIPFTPRAKAV
+76 LGEIPFTPRAKKV
-89 LEFSVEESQILGT
+89 LEFSVEESQLLGM

-122 SKILENLGLSLPALR
+122 CKILENLGLNLTHVRDSILNYIGDAEPGDLTEDLSSANAEDTVR
-137 EAVLNFLGNAN
+137 ETNR
-148 PEELSE
+148 
-154 KNTESAQEI
+154 SAQ
-163 NLSSFT
+163 T
-169 SSEEKTSKSGI
+169 K
-180 NKKSKTPTLDEYTR
+180 KKSKTPTLDEYTR
-194 DLTRLATQ
+194 DLTALA
-202 HKLDPVI
+202 KNNALDPVI
-209 GREEEIERVVQ
+209 GREEEIERLVQ

-232 IGEPGVGKTA
+232 LGEPGVGKTA

-254 EISDLLSG
+254 EISDVLNG
-262 KRLLALDMASVIAG
+262 KRLLALDLASVVAG

-283 EQRLKNIIDEMAAAQ
+283 EQRLKNIIDEIAAAK

-319 MDASNMLKPALARGE
+319 IDASNMLKPALARGE

-346 RKYVETDT
+346 RKYIETDT
-354 ALERRFQPVVI
+354 ALERRFQPITVD
-365 EPPDLEET
+365 PPDVEQT
-373 VSILNGVRAKY
+373 ITILKGIRAKY

-390 KYTDGAVRAAAAI
+390 KYTNDALQAAAAI
-403 SDRYISDRALPDK
+403 ADRYITDRAMPDK
-416 ALDLFDE
+416 AIDLFDE

-439 KQKQA
+439 TEKQKEYAQA
-444 EYNQAILEKD
+444 VEEKD
-454 EALSNKEFEKAA
+454 QALANKEFEKAA

-476 AYIDN
+476 NYIDH
-481 LKAKWQEEHAKNV
+481 LKKKWQEEREQKQ
-494 PEVTEEDIALVA
+494 PEVTKEDIALVA

-533 EHIIGQDDAVRVVS
+533 ERIIGQEEAVRAVS

-557 GNPHRPIGGF
+557 GNPNRPIGGF

-581 KSLATFLFG
+581 KSLASFLFG
-590 DEEAMIRLDM
+590 DEDAMIRLDM

-654 ILLQVLDEGALSD
+654 ILLQVLDEGYLSD
-667 NLGHKVSFKN
+667 TLGHKVSFKN

-694 GSQLGFAARQ
+694 GSNLGFAAKTT
-704 SEEEE
+704 EEQQ
-709 YQDMRKNVMEEV
+709 YQDMRQGVMDEV

-739 HSLSKDNIGAILDLA
+739 HALTKENIAQILDLA
-754 LKEVDDKLTEK
+754 LEEVDDKLANK
-765 ELTLELTPEAKDFL
+765 ELELELTDSAKNYL
-779 VEKGFDVK
+779 IERGFDAK
-787 FGARPLL
+787 YGARPLL

-810 INQYAAGTKIIVH
+810 ISRYAPGTVIRVDL
-823 FNKETG
+823 NKDTQ

-834 GAGTK
+834 NAA
-839 SKRKQTAHI
+839 SKPKNAVAI

>member
-39 AIDGTVSHKILSGMG
+39 ALEGTVSNKILSGLG

-76 LGEIPFTPRAKAV
+76 LGEIPFTPRAKKV
-89 LEFSVEESQILGT
+89 LELSVEESQMLGSD
-102 EHIGTEH
+102 HIGTEH

-122 SKILENLGLSLPALR
+122 GKILANLGLNLDSVR
-137 EAVLNFLGNAN
+137 DTVLNFIGDADSGDLNEDNAVF
-148 PEELSE
+148 S
-154 KNTESAQEI
+154 QEI
-163 NLSSFT
+163 NLNTPKKEHETTVS
-169 SSEEKTSKSGI
+169 
-180 NKKSKTPTLDEYTR
+180 KSKTPTLDEYTR
-194 DLTRLATQ
+194 DLTKLAAQ
-202 HKLDPVI
+202 NKLDPVI
-209 GREEEIERVVQ
+209 GREEEIERLVQ

-242 IVEGLAQKIARG
+242 IVEGLAQKIAQG
-254 EISDLLSG
+254 EISEVLSN
-262 KRLLALDMASVIAG
+262 KRILALDLASVVAG

-283 EQRLKNIIDEMAAAQ
+283 EQRLKNIIDELAAAK

-319 MDASNMLKPALARGE
+319 IDAANILKPALARGE

-346 RKYVETDT
+346 RKSIETDA
-354 ALERRFQPVVI
+354 ALERRFQPVVAD
-365 EPPDLEET
+365 PPDVDDT
-373 VSILNGVRAKY
+373 INILKGVRSKY
-384 EQHHKV
+384 EAHHKV
-390 KYTDGAVRAAAAI
+390 HYTDGAVRAAAAI
-403 SDRYISDRALPDK
+403 ADRYITDRAMPDK
-416 ALDLFDE
+416 AIDLFDE

-433 VLPPEI
+433 ALPPEI
-439 KQKQA
+439 KQKQL
-444 EYNQAILEKD
+444 EYNQAVQEKD
-454 EALSNKEFEKAA
+454 EAMANKEFEKAA
-466 AAKDTEDRLK
+466 AAKDTEARLK
-476 AYIDN
+476 GYIDH
-481 LKAKWQEEHAKNV
+481 LKQKWHEEHDKQV
-494 PEVTEEDIALVA
+494 PQVTEEDIALVA

-533 EHIIGQDDAVRVVS
+533 ERIIGQNDAVKAVS

-590 DEEAMIRLDM
+590 DEDAMIRLDM

-654 ILLQVLDEGALSD
+654 ILLQVLDEGSLSD

-677 CVVIM
+677 CVIIM

-694 GSQLGFAARQ
+694 GSTLGFAAHQ
-704 SEEEE
+704 TEEQE

-739 HSLSKDNIGAILDLA
+739 HSLSKENIGAILDLA
-754 LKEVDDKLTEK
+754 LEEVDDKLAERN
-765 ELTLELTPEAKDFL
+765 LSLELTKEAKDFL

-787 FGARPLL
+787 YGARPLL

-810 INQYAAGTKIIVH
+810 ISRYPGHTKIIVN
-823 FNKETG
+823 FDKSAG
-829 KLTFS
+829 KLTFH
-834 GAGTK
+834 GAAVEQKDAVT
-839 SKRKQTAHI
+839 I